1 MRWFRFFEEN
11 CGLEIKKIFK
21 ISERLEVIM
30 PDVNLVVNEK
40 NIPLKDFMQEML
52 TNIIL
57 GYLKSTKGV
66 PENIKKIKIEVSL

>member
-1 MRWFRFFEEN
+1 LRWFRFFEEN

-40 NIPLKDFMQEML
+40 NIPLKYFMQEML

-66 PENIKKIKIEVSL
+66 PENIKKIKIEISL